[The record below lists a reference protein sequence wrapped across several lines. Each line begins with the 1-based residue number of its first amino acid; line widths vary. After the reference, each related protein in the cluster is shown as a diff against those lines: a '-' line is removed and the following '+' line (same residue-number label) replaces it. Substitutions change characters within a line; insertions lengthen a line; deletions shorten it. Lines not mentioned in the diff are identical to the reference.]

1 MALFF
6 WIRKKKKKKALL
18 GNVVAHCEQP
28 SVILTAEEIVPLLP
42 ATYPF
47 TN

>member
-28 SVILTAEEIVPLLP
+28 SVVLTAEEIVPLLP